1 MDSDERA
8 DIARTLLGNRLRDV
22 RAGLGLTLR
31 DVYERSGVTVGA
43 LSDLERGRVV
53 KLPRLELLLR
63 LADAYECTAQ
73 DLLRDLYPFDAVR
86 RPRRV
91 PGPPPDGR
99 RIRRD

>member
-1 MDSDERA
+1 MDRDER
-8 DIARTLLGNRLRDV
+8 DEIALALLGNRLRDV

-31 DVYERSGVTVGA
+31 DVHERCGVSAGA

-53 KLPRLELLLR
+53 ELPRLGLLLR
-63 LADAYECTAQ
+63 LADAYECTVE

-99 RIRRD
+99 RIRRN